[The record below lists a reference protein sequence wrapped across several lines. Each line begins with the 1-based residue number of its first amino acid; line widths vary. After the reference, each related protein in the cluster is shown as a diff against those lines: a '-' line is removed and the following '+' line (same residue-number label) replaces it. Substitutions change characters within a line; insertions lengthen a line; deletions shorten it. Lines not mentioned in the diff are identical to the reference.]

1 MQEIITFYHHRSRC
15 CVARHV
21 RRFAT
26 QMKMAERDD
35 SGDESDFEEQDERVR
50 EVTVSD
56 TEDDLEG

>member
-1 MQEIITFYHHRSRC
+1 M
-15 CVARHV
+15 

-26 QMKMAERDD
+26 QTKMAERDD

>member
-1 MQEIITFYHHRSRC
+1 M
-15 CVARHV
+15 